1 MLPST
6 PKCFN
11 YDELLDLL
19 LEGIG
24 PMSKSRS
31 LLLGYHA
38 ALLIELLNAMP
49 PPPRRDIREPP
60 PLSTSRGE
68 LDAPYLLRI

>member
-6 PKCFN
+6 PKCFS

-49 PPPRRDIREPP
+49 PPPLRDIREPP

>member
-6 PKCFN
+6 PRCLS

-31 LLLGYHA
+31 LLLGCHA

-49 PPPRRDIREPP
+49 PPPLLDIREPP
-60 PLSTSRGE
+60 PLSISRGE
-68 LDAPYLLRI
+68 LGAPCLLRI